1 MAEFKKRDASYSKKL
16 GLVSLAVA
24 VVASIV
30 YFITL
35 SGHLFPGESAH
46 LAVQW
51 AGLDTLAFPD
61 RPLWGVI
68 VKWVAGLGGMA
79 TLAARLNIF
88 ALVCGV
94 LGAVLVSQLV
104 AFFVRETARAD
115 DTEDFANTAALVS
128 SVVAA
133 FVFITSTAIWQ
144 ASTHLDF
151 RLFDVVWALAI
162 MYLFIPAVRWSKLK
176 VVFLLIQSVMLGI
189 GFVESPLIFAV
200 LPLVLF
206 ASVVVAHKSG
216 KAVFGGFAIMA
227 TISPIVWI
235 WSLSRVAKSFMATPA
250 AESGGYAGAF
260 SVALKL
266 IGNAGSEMNMWFTR
280 SGWLALVILCVLP
293 FVSCLFA
300 SVRGLNADRRWS
312 QYLFHFAMT
321 IATILVT
328 ATPLSPVV
336 LLQPYGIL
344 PVAVTTLSA
353 LTAGYL
359 AAYWYLLFVAKPRVN
374 ESTGELSLEEKFGAS
389 AAPVAGGLLVAVL
402 VLAALVN
409 SFSCS
414 ASRGDFADEYAAKI
428 LDSMGER
435 QWLVTVGTMLELDD
449 HLRLQ
454 AAIKGKPFHL
464 VCLYR
469 DRDAAY
475 RKEIAKLVKDEG
487 LSIEGLDLALS
498 ADIGVKPFI
507 DDWLKGDSKITSK
520 VMILGNPDL
529 WYFAGYIPVP
539 DGLAF
544 TGVRSLEEF
553 KPEGRKDEYVA
564 LWESLRHS
572 VGKGDESG
580 SQAIETTRDPV
591 ERLRMKLRRNL
602 GLVTTDMG
610 YTLNCVKWDDD
621 AFELYNLVM
630 RSIDPD
636 NISAVFNLA
645 LMQGAGSVPAINA
658 RTEISKRMKA
668 IEANYNANRNR
679 YQFYSLSRYYGYI
692 RDVRVFEKMRMM
704 WAKSGMLGTDAS
716 TEELKRELE
725 RRVAEEGANDRDTLV
740 RLAQLSMKDGEMD
753 RARELMTKAV
763 AGEGE
768 GSDMDM
774 DMALLHLMDNDLD
787 AARIAMQKMTDVNPS
802 NLQAWSLLAG
812 VILQQHEAEQDA
824 KKRESLLAEIENV
837 ILPRM
842 ESVAANARDYYVQLT
857 RALVLMRKGP
867 DFIKSA
873 RDSLVVAS
881 MANPSVSAI
890 GEMIL
895 DIDIRLNDTDNAEKH
910 ARSILYYNRED
921 KLANYVMGS
930 LRLKDGNYT
939 EAEQYLRK
947 SCRQTRPLA
956 AAENDLAEVLRRL
969 QRSDEAEVFARRAVE
984 SEPGLYVAWET
995 LASSLLDQGKN
1006 LDEAQ
1011 ASVEK
1016 AISLAKKAKTDDIR
1030 MHITLARVQMARN
1043 DWGAARITL
1052 RTLEKRQKDL
1062 DPYDSEQVD
1071 ALKKEMRSGGK

>member
-1 MAEFKKRDASYSKKL
+1 MAEFKERDASYSRKL
-16 GLVSLAVA
+16 ALVSLAVA
-24 VVASIV
+24 VLASVV
-30 YFITL
+30 YGLTL

-51 AGLDTLAFPD
+51 AGLDTLSFPD
-61 RPLWGVI
+61 RPLWGAI

-94 LGAVLVSQLV
+94 LGAVFVARLV
-104 AFFVRETARAD
+104 AFFVRETARGD
-115 DTEDFANTAALVS
+115 DTDDFANGASLAAAVG
-128 SVVAA
+128 AA

-144 ASTHLDF
+144 ASTHLDY
-151 RLFDVVWALAI
+151 RLFDVVWALAA
-162 MYLFIPAVRWSKLK
+162 MALFIPVSRHARLAVPLTI
-176 VVFLLIQSVMLGI
+176 LQAVMLGV
-189 GFVESPLIFAV
+189 GFTESPLFFAV
-200 LPLVLF
+200 MPLALF
-206 ASVVVAHKSG
+206 ASVVVAHKAG
-216 KAVFGGFAIMA
+216 RVIFGGFSILAVV
-227 TISPIVWI
+227 SPIAWI
-235 WSLSRVAKSFMATPA
+235 WSLSRVARSFMETPGA
-250 AESGGYAGAF
+250 DGGGFTGAF

-266 IGNAGSEMNMWFTR
+266 IGNAGGEMNAWFTR

-312 QYLFHFAMT
+312 QYLFHIAMT
-321 IATILVT
+321 VATVLVT
-328 ATPLSPVV
+328 ATPLAPVV

-359 AAYWYLLFVAKPRVN
+359 VAYWYLLFRVKPHVN
-374 ESTGELSLEEKFGAS
+374 ESVGELSLEERFGSS
-389 AAPVAGGLLVAVL
+389 AAPVAGGILVAVL
-402 VLAALVN
+402 ALAAVVN

-414 ASRGDFADEYAAKI
+414 ASRGDFADEYAKSI

-435 QWLVTVGTMLELDD
+435 QWLVTVGTMFELDD

-454 AAIKGKPFHL
+454 AAIRGKPFHL

-469 DRDAAY
+469 DREAAY

-487 LSIEGLDLALS
+487 LSVEGLDLALS

-507 DDWLKGDSKITSK
+507 DDWFKGDAAIASKA
-520 VMILGNPDL
+520 MILGNPDL

-544 TGVRSLEEF
+544 TGVKSLEEF
-553 KPEGRKDEYVA
+553 KPEGRRDEYTR
-564 LWESLRHS
+564 LWESLKDT
-572 VGKGDESG
+572 VGSGDETG

-591 ERLRMKLRRNL
+591 ERLRMKLRRNV
-602 GLVTTDMG
+602 GLVVTDMG

-645 LMQGAGSVPAINA
+645 LMQSAGSVPAINA
-658 RTEISKRMKA
+658 RAEISKRMKA

-704 WAKSGMLGTDAS
+704 WARSGMLGTDAS
-716 TEELKRELE
+716 TAELKRELE
-725 RRVAEEGANDRDTLV
+725 RRVTEEGANDRDTLV
-740 RLAQLSMKDGEMD
+740 RLAQISMKDGEMD

-763 AGEGE
+763 AGEGDS
-768 GSDMDM
+768 GDMDM
-774 DMALLHLMDNDLD
+774 DMALLHLMDNDLES
-787 AARIAMQKMTDVNPS
+787 ARIAMQKLTDVNPS

-812 VILQQHEAEQDA
+812 VILQQHDGEKDA
-824 KKRESLLAEIENV
+824 KKRASLIAEIENV

-842 ESVAANARDYYVQLT
+842 ESVAANARDYYVQFT
-857 RALVLMRKGP
+857 RALVLLRKGP
-867 DFIKSA
+867 ESIKAA
-873 RDSLVVAS
+873 RDSLVAAS

-895 DIDIRLNDTDNAEKH
+895 DIDIRLNDTENAEKH

-921 KLANYVMGS
+921 RLANYVMGS
-930 LRLKDGNYT
+930 LRLKDGNYGD
-939 EAEQYLRK
+939 AEQYLRK

-969 QRSDEAEVFARRAVE
+969 QRSDEAETFARRAVAN
-984 SEPGLYVAWET
+984 EPELYVAWET
-995 LASSLLDQGKN
+995 LAGSLLDQGKN

-1011 ASVEK
+1011 ECVEK

-1030 MHITLARVQMARN
+1030 MHITLARVQMARK

-1062 DPYDSEQVD
+1062 DPYDSDQVE
-1071 ALKKEMRSGGK
+1071 ALKKEMRGGGK